1 MSKSKAGICF
11 DIVEK
16 TERRGF
22 QAPAT
27 NGEQKFEIKYLENV
41 FSAGSG
47 TKQLNF
53 FGALSNN

>member
-47 TKQLNF
+47 TK
-53 FGALSNN
+53 